1 MKFVSTTLAI
11 LSLASFGAC
20 RQRGPQDGSTVKAVA
35 GEGDQDMTMIQKNWV
50 GCYKEANKDEASAQ
64 TFCLKV
70 DGDQISLD
78 SNTGLDPY
86 VFGISKPLVSE
97 PNEMKVSAKRF
108 SVLTNDGNSLTLR
121 KDLYKV
127 NQAGSTIL
135 DQSWSYTYNLVPGE
149 ARQSD
154 KITQV
159 YSSIEYMIGGTTDT
173 QHSTH
178 EYVRQ

>member
-1 MKFVSTTLAI
+1 MWTSRLAEAQ
-11 LSLASFGAC
+11 ASPRPAKIRRRFEK
-20 RQRGPQDGSTVKAVA
+20 PSH
-35 GEGDQDMTMIQKNWV
+35 GEASQALTMIQKNWV

-78 SNTGLDPY
+78 SNTGLEPY

-108 SVLTNDGNSLTLR
+108 SMLTNDGNSLTLR
-121 KDLYKV
+121 KDVYKV
-127 NQAGSTIL
+127 NQAGATIL
-135 DQSWSYTYNLVPGE
+135 DQSMSYTYNLVPGE
-149 ARQSD
+149 TRQSD

-159 YSSIEYMIGGTTDT
+159 YMTSANMIEGTKDT
-173 QHSTH
+173 KHSTH

>member
-11 LSLASFGAC
+11 LSLVSIGAC
-20 RQRGPQDGSTVKAVA
+20 KHRDSQDVSTSKAA
-35 GEGDQDMTMIQKNWV
+35 DGEANQDMTRIQKNWV
-50 GCYKEANKDEASAQ
+50 GCYKEANKDEAGAQ

-70 DGDQISLD
+70 DGDQINLD

-86 VFGISKPLVSE
+86 VFGISKPLVSG

-108 SVLTNDGNSLTLR
+108 SMLTNDGNSLTLR
-121 KDLYKV
+121 KEVYKV
-127 NQAGSTIL
+127 NQAGATVL
-135 DQSWSYTYNLVPGE
+135 DQSMSYTFNLVPGE
-149 ARQSD
+149 TRQSD

-159 YSSIEYMIGGTTDT
+159 YMTIANMFGGTTDT
-173 QHSTH
+173 KHSIH